1 MSLGTKPF
9 IFVVSYVF
17 FIVGGFFICW
27 CPYVCTQT
35 WFIWSGSD
43 SIPYGLDYIST
54 LLIFT
59 SCAVNPIVFMSLNK
73 EFRRALKLMLA
84 RWLTFFG
91 YTKVAQRLRLGDHTT
106 SALETL
112 RMHSR
117 VASGDSGVELEAGAN
132 NGSSKGQGQNNVSSN
147 QNHCDRTNSGRL
159 LNVPGSQ
166 PVIQELPDDEDDD
179 DNESLLADF
188 EDIKEELAYSVAQ
201 QDSNEVGFYI
211 ENENEEDNTKKPS
224 DDTESTVPV
233 IVLPGRNILEV

>member
-1 MSLGTKPF
+1 MSLGMEPLLFDK
-9 IFVVSYVF
+9 SYML
-17 FIVGGFFICW
+17 FIVGVFFICW
-27 CPYVCTQT
+27 CPYVCTQM

-59 SCAVNPIVFMSLNK
+59 SCAVNPIVFMSLNR

-84 RWLTFFG
+84 RWLTFLG

-106 SALETL
+106 SALETM

-117 VASGDSGVELEAGAN
+117 VASGDSGVELETGAN
-132 NGSSKGQGQNNVSSN
+132 NGSSKGQGQNNNACPN
-147 QNHCDRTNSGRL
+147 QNHSDRNNSGRL
-159 LNVPGSQ
+159 LHVPGSQ
-166 PVIQELPDDEDDD
+166 PVIQELPDDDDDD

-201 QDSNEVGFYI
+201 QDSNVDFYI
-211 ENENEEDNTKKPS
+211 ENENEEDNDEKPS
-224 DDTESTVPV
+224 VDTESTVPV
-233 IVLPGRNILEV
+233 IVLPGRNILAV